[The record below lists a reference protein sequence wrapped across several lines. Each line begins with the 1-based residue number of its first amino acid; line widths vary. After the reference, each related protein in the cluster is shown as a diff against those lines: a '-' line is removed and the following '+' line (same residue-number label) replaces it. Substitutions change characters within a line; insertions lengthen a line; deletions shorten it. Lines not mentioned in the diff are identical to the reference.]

1 MKNLSKLLVG
11 TIAILA
17 SSVFL
22 NAQNANTQ
30 SGFSNPS
37 STTYPNPSSMSQTGA
52 NPSGQNQWNTNAQ
65 TQNPNTRWGNEPNQS
80 QSQWGNQPNPSQSQ
94 WNNSSNPSLN
104 TNSTQQNPNQPYTQP
119 SNVPT
124 MPGKTSYNATND
136 KKNLAMSDEDISQ
149 KIRWSIRDDKTL
161 QPESKNAQVTVNSG
175 NVSLSGSVMNEED
188 KAKISSL
195 VREIQG
201 VKSVSNNLNV
211 SNK

>member
-1 MKNLSKLLVG
+1 MKNLSKLLIG

-17 SSVFL
+17 SSVLL
-22 NAQNANTQ
+22 NAQNTSTQ

-37 STTYPNPSSMSQTGA
+37 STTYPNPSSTSQTGT

-80 QSQWGNQPNPSQSQ
+80 QSQWGNQPNPS
-94 WNNSSNPSLN
+94 LN

-124 MPGKTSYNATND
+124 MPGKTSYNASNE

-161 QPESKNAQVTVNSG
+161 QPESKNAQVTANNRNASQSA
-175 NVSLSGSVMNEED
+175 SLINEED

>member
-17 SSVFL
+17 SSVLL
-22 NAQNANTQ
+22 NAQNSSPQ

-37 STTYPNPSSMSQTGA
+37 SPTYSNPASPSQTGV
-52 NPSGQNQWNTNAQ
+52 NPSGQNQWNTNPQ
-65 TQNPNTRWGNEPNQS
+65 TQNQNSRWGNEPNQS
-80 QSQWGNQPNPSQSQ
+80 QSQWGNQPNQSQSQ
-94 WNNSSNPSLN
+94 WGNQSNPSLN
-104 TNSTQQNPNQPYTQP
+104 TNPTQQNPNQPYTQP

-124 MPGKTSYNATND
+124 MPGKTSYNATNE
-136 KKNLAMSDEDISQ
+136 KKNLAMSDEDITQ
-149 KIRWSIRDDKTL
+149 KIRWSIRDDKTI
-161 QPESKNAQVTVNSG
+161 QPESKNAQVTVNNG

-195 VREIQG
+195 VRQVQG
-201 VKSVSNNLNV
+201 VKSVSNNLSI

>member
-1 MKNLSKLLVG
+1 MKNLSKLLIG

-17 SSVFL
+17 SSVLL
-22 NAQNANTQ
+22 NAQNTSTQ

-37 STTYPNPSSMSQTGA
+37 STTYPNPSSTSQTGT

-80 QSQWGNQPNPSQSQ
+80 QSQWGNQPNPS
-94 WNNSSNPSLN
+94 LN

-124 MPGKTSYNATND
+124 MPGKTSYNASNE

-161 QPESKNAQVTVNSG
+161 QPESKNAQVTVNNG